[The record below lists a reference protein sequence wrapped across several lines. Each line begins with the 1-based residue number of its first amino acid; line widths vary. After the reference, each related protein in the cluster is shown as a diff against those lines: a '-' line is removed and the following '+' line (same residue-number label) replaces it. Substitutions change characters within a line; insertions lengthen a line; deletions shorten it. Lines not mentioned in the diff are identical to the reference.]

1 MKIFLDTADLNE
13 IRKWQAYSILDG
25 VTTNPSIMLKYGGYD
40 MEVRAKEICQ
50 LVHPCPVSVEVT
62 SNDHAEMLE
71 QGRLFATWAD
81 NVVVK
86 IPVINEYGEPSL
98 DVVRTLVDESI
109 KVNMTACLSFGQVV
123 LGAKAGATYISIFG
137 GRVSDEGHDASEVIR
152 NAVEWLTHWDYP
164 SEIIVGSIRT
174 AMDVQEAVLAGA
186 HIVTTPPKLLEKFID
201 HHYSRETVRG
211 FNEDAQKALAKM
223 AEAKM
228 AETELVT
235 AKRSELR

>member
-62 SNDHAEMLE
+62 TNDHAEMLA

-152 NAVEWLTHWDYP
+152 NSVEWLTHWDYP

>member
-62 SNDHAEMLE
+62 TNDHAEMLA

-152 NAVEWLTHWDYP
+152 NSVEWLTHWDYP

-235 AKRSELR
+235 AKRTELR